1 MIRISFFSY
10 NEYGGGINRV
20 FKNLNLMVVVEWF
33 VRKAASRASRTAT
46 AVVVSVDA
54 AQLGNHNPQ
63 QTPNG
68 CYDRS

>member
-1 MIRISFFSY
+1 MIRTIFSD

-20 FKNLNLMVVVEWF
+20 FKNLNLVVVVEWL
-33 VRKAASRASRTAT
+33 VREVVSRASSAAA

-63 QTPNG
+63 QPPNG
-68 CYDRS
+68 SYNSS